1 MVIYFLHLYLTQK
14 TNYYLKAKTK
24 EVAKKHK
31 NKPMKIYTKTGDKGT
46 TALFGGTRVPKH
58 HIRIDSYGTVDELNS
73 HLGLIRDQNIDSH
86 YKKTI
91 QNIQNKLFTIGAFL
105 ATDPQKAILKSGK
118 ERLDIEKIS
127 TEDIELLEKEMDQM
141 NDALPPMTHFVLPGG
156 HQTVSFC
163 HIARC
168 VCRRAERLASALNE
182 LEPFEAHVLIY
193 LNRLS
198 DYLFV
203 LARKLSFDLK
213 AEEIKW
219 IPEKE

>member
-1 MVIYFLHLYLTQK
+1 LIEKKKK
-14 TNYYLKAKTK
+14 T
-24 EVAKKHK
+24 
-31 NKPMKIYTKTGDKGT
+31 MKIYTKTGDKGT

-73 HLGLIRDQNIDSH
+73 HIGLIRDQDINPH
-86 YKKTI
+86 YQEVLTAI
-91 QNIQNKLFTIGAFL
+91 QDLLFTVGAVL
-105 ATDPQKAILKSGK
+105 ATDPEKATLKNGK
-118 ERLDIEKIS
+118 DRLNIPRIS
-127 TEDIELLEKEMDQM
+127 EDNITVLEKEMDMM

-168 VCRRAERLASALNE
+168 VCRRAERLASALYE
-182 LEPFEAHVLIY
+182 LTPFDEYTLKY

-203 LARKLSFDLK
+203 LARKLSLDLQ
-213 AEEIKW
+213 ANEIKW
-219 IPEKE
+219 VPKKNS